1 MTNIPTSALAAF
13 LIAAVAVG
21 AALSAVVFYA
31 LARRDDNGFELGLR
45 TYGRIVRRA
54 VATAA
59 AGIDGRNPAEAAA
72 LASVIAQVRTEL
84 SKIGV
89 QS

>member
-1 MTNIPTSALAAF
+1 MSAVTFGAFVAF
-13 LIAAVAVG
+13 LIAAAAIG
-21 AALSAVVFYA
+21 ALISAVVFYA
-31 LARRDDNGFELGLR
+31 LGRRDDTGFELGLR

-59 AGIDGRNPAEAAA
+59 AGVDGGNPAEAAA
-72 LASVIAQVRTEL
+72 LASVIGRIRTEL